1 MQQFNNN
8 KQPHGQQTE
17 ADNSSEIVNI
27 LGGCLLHESAE
38 MRAIVVEG
46 FCKLMFG
53 DQISDH
59 KVSPLLFMKLF

>member
-1 MQQFNNN
+1 
-8 KQPHGQQTE
+8 
-17 ADNSSEIVNI
+17 
-27 LGGCLLHESAE
+27 

-59 KVSPLLFMKLF
+59 KVSPSPVCETFLVTNFISDFIEADCFILPQRTIRPNC